1 VDDPVERGRSG
12 GTSTGLGLDIARR
25 VAESAGGGL
34 SVGRSDLGGAAV
46 TLDVAADEPDG
57 DLSRGR

>member
-1 VDDPVERGRSG
+1 
-12 GTSTGLGLDIARR
+12 
-25 VAESAGGGL
+25 L

-46 TLDVAADEPDG
+46 TLDVAAAEPDG